1 MNLVYVL
8 QYDTGGDN
16 YEISSVYSSLQSA
29 MDAVPVEWKRNDERS
44 LWEGYHHEGGM
55 WSLEVY
61 PVLD

>member
-44 LWEGYHHEGGM
+44 LWEGYHPDGGM